1 MSIIGCDNCGIKEA
15 EYMVYDIENQKTLH
29 FCSRDCYE
37 EYRDRTEW
45 LKQKSIEGYERMSE
59 ETMKDELL
67 RKDKEQLVELYLQK
81 CYDTNVETEQ
91 LRAENER
98 LKKYETIYYLNQPQA
113 SNEDINKFK
122 QNELHQCINISDLL
136 KDNTKQLCD
145 KIRNELF
152 KNITFMMNT
161 NQEYLQKAV
170 CWQDIISII
179 GKVEKGGAE

>member
-45 LKQKSIEGYERMSE
+45 LKQKSIEEYERMSE

-81 CYDTNVETEQ
+81 CFDTNVETEQ
-91 LRAENER
+91 LRAENEQ
-98 LKKYETIYYLNQPQA
+98 LKEQLSTSTMYHGC
-113 SNEDINKFK
+113 DILIAELK
-122 QNELHQCINISDLL
+122 QQL
-136 KDNTKQLCD
+136 KDNTNQVCD